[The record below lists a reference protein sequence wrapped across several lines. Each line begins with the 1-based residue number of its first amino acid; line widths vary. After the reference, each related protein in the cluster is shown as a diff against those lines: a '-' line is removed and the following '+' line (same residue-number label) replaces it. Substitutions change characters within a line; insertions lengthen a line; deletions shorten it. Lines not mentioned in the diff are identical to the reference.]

1 MHKVQEVDNIKPW
14 LKIKVGNREE
24 VDPSELIHGLTFLGD
39 STSPVLTNNYSDSSG
54 SDGSIFN
61 YATFDKSEVNAN
73 FILHFSDYYDF
84 KLAQHD
90 IYKLF
95 MNKELIRIRTN
106 AEPAIVKFVRAGN
119 FEIKPWRDGAK
130 DAMFTIPFENPSG
143 YKYSYLTSDNPY
155 LYSTEGWQIGMNLPN
170 GDDLHYQFT
179 TPQMRVYNASD
190 IAIEPYFQHHQIK
203 ITMKYQGSSFELVN
217 KTTQTSWKINKESN
231 MNDTVVLDGIN
242 TFINGEPGSK
252 YTDYNNISLNPG
264 WNDIV
269 AKGASQSNVTFS
281 FPFIYLG

>member
-1 MHKVQEVDNIKPW
+1 M
-14 LKIKVGNREE
+14 
-24 VDPSELIHGLTFLGD
+24 
-39 STSPVLTNNYSDSSG
+39 LTNNYSDSSG

-90 IYKLF
+90 VYKLF

-119 FEIKPWRDGAK
+119 FEISPWRDGAK

-155 LYSTEGWQIGMNLPN
+155 LYETEGWQIGMNLPN
-170 GDDLHYQFT
+170 GQDLQYHFT
-179 TPQMRVYNASD
+179 NSSMRVYNASD
-190 IAIEPYFQHHQIK
+190 IAIDPYFQRHQLK
-203 ITMKYQGSSFELVN
+203 IVMKYQGDSLRLVN
-217 KTTQTSWKINKESN
+217 KTNNTSWKLTKHSN
-231 MNDTVVLDGIN
+231 FNNDVVLDGIN
-242 TFINGEPGSK
+242 TTIDGTPASVW
-252 YTDYNNISLNPG
+252 TDYGNLTLEPG
-264 WNDIV
+264 WNDIIV
-269 AKGASQSNVTFS
+269 QGASKVDVVFS

>member
-1 MHKVQEVDNIKPW
+1 M
-14 LKIKVGNREE
+14 
-24 VDPSELIHGLTFLGD
+24 
-39 STSPVLTNNYSDSSG
+39 LTNNYSDSSG
-54 SDGSIFN
+54 SDGSVFN

-73 FILHFSDYYDF
+73 FILHFYDYYDF

-119 FEIKPWRDGAK
+119 FEISPWRDGAK

-155 LYSTEGWQIGMNLPN
+155 LYETEGWQIGMNLPN
-170 GDDLHYQFT
+170 GENLHYRFT
-179 TPQMRVYNASD
+179 KNKMRVYNASD
-190 IAIEPYFQHHQIK
+190 IAIDPYFQRHELRIICK
-203 ITMKYQGSSFELVN
+203 FKGGSLRLKNNTNGSSWEY
-217 KTTQTSWKINKESN
+217 KAKSDGKQTI
-231 MNDTVVLDGIN
+231 VLDGIN
-242 TFINGEPGSK
+242 TSLDGSPASAK
-252 YTDYNNISLNPG
+252 TDFGNLVLEPG

-269 AKGASQSNVTFS
+269 ATGATTLDVTFS

>member
-1 MHKVQEVDNIKPW
+1 M
-14 LKIKVGNREE
+14 
-24 VDPSELIHGLTFLGD
+24 
-39 STSPVLTNNYSDSSG
+39 LTNNYSDSSG

-73 FILHFSDYYDF
+73 FILHFYDYYDF

-119 FEIKPWRDGAK
+119 FEISPWRDGAK

-155 LYSTEGWQIGMNLPN
+155 LYETEGWQIGMNLPN
-170 GDDLHYQFT
+170 GENLHYRFT
-179 TPQMRVYNASD
+179 KNKMRVYNASD
-190 IAIEPYFQHHQIK
+190 IAIDPYFQRHELRIICK
-203 ITMKYQGSSFELVN
+203 FKGGSLRLKNNTNGSSWEY
-217 KTTQTSWKINKESN
+217 KAKSDGKQTI
-231 MNDTVVLDGIN
+231 VLDGIN
-242 TFINGEPGSK
+242 TSLDGSPASAK
-252 YTDYNNISLNPG
+252 TDFGNLVLEPG

-269 AKGASQSNVTFS
+269 ATGATTLDVTFS

>member
-1 MHKVQEVDNIKPW
+1 M
-14 LKIKVGNREE
+14 
-24 VDPSELIHGLTFLGD
+24 
-39 STSPVLTNNYSDSSG
+39 LTNNYSDSSG

-155 LYSTEGWQIGMNLPN
+155 LYETEGWQIGMNLPN
-170 GDDLHYQFT
+170 GQDLHYRFFNSD
-179 TPQMRVYNASD
+179 MRVYNASD
-190 IAIEPYFQHHQIK
+190 VTVDPYFQKHKLRIVMQY
-203 ITMKYQGSSFELVN
+203 TGDSLRLTN
-217 KTTQTSWKINKESN
+217 KTNGSSWKITRRSDMEN
-231 MNDTVVLDGIN
+231 TIVLDGITT
-242 TFINGEPGSK
+242 TFDGYPASRF
-252 YTDYNNISLNPG
+252 TDFGNLTLEPG

-269 AKGASQSNVTFS
+269 ADGASKLDVTFS

>member
-1 MHKVQEVDNIKPW
+1 M
-14 LKIKVGNREE
+14 
-24 VDPSELIHGLTFLGD
+24 IHGLTFLGD

-119 FEIKPWRDGAK
+119 FEIKSWRDGAK

-155 LYSTEGWQIGMNLPN
+155 LYETEGWQIGMNLPN
-170 GDDLHYQFT
+170 GQDLHYQFT

-190 IAIEPYFQHHQIK
+190 IAVDPYFQRHELK
-203 ITMKYQGSSFELVN
+203 IICRYRGSFLRLEN
-217 KTTQTSWKINKESN
+217 RTNGTSWQITKNSDLAEVTI
-231 MNDTVVLDGIN
+231 LDGIN
-242 TFINGEPGSK
+242 TTVGGEPASR
-252 YTDYNNISLNPG
+252 YTDYGNLVLEPG
-264 WNDIV
+264 WNSIV
-269 AKGASQSNVTFS
+269 AKGAAALDVTFR

>member
-1 MHKVQEVDNIKPW
+1 MA
-14 LKIKVGNREE
+14 E

-130 DAMFTIPFENPSG
+130 DAMFTIPF
-143 YKYSYLTSDNPY
+143 
-155 LYSTEGWQIGMNLPN
+155 
-170 GDDLHYQFT
+170 
-179 TPQMRVYNASD
+179 
-190 IAIEPYFQHHQIK
+190 
-203 ITMKYQGSSFELVN
+203 
-217 KTTQTSWKINKESN
+217 
-231 MNDTVVLDGIN
+231 
-242 TFINGEPGSK
+242 
-252 YTDYNNISLNPG
+252 
-264 WNDIV
+264 
-269 AKGASQSNVTFS
+269 
-281 FPFIYLG
+281 

>member
-1 MHKVQEVDNIKPW
+1 M
-14 LKIKVGNREE
+14 
-24 VDPSELIHGLTFLGD
+24 
-39 STSPVLTNNYSDSSG
+39 LTNNYSDSSG

-155 LYSTEGWQIGMNLPN
+155 LYETEGWQIGMNLPN
-170 GDDLHYQFT
+170 GGDMNYHF
-179 TPQMRVYNASD
+179 N
-190 IAIEPYFQHHQIK
+190 
-203 ITMKYQGSSFELVN
+203 SFEMSVFNAGDLPVDPYYNRSQLKIMTKFDGAYLQLTN
-217 KTTQTSWKINKESN
+217 KTNGTSWKYNNKSN
-231 MNDTVVLDGIN
+231 GKEDIVLDGIN
-242 TFINGEPGSK
+242 TYLNGAPASSS
-252 YTDYNNISLNPG
+252 TDYGNLVLEPG
-264 WNDIV
+264 WNHIV
-269 AKGASQSNVTFS
+269 AKGATTIDVTFS
-281 FPFIYLG
+281 FPFIYIG

>member
-1 MHKVQEVDNIKPW
+1 M
-14 LKIKVGNREE
+14 
-24 VDPSELIHGLTFLGD
+24 IHGLTFLGD
-39 STSPVLTNNYSDSSG
+39 NTNPVLTNNYSDSSG
-54 SDGSIFN
+54 SDGSVFN

-73 FILHFSDYYDF
+73 FILHFDDYYDF

-155 LYSTEGWQIGMNLPN
+155 LYETEGWQIGMNLPN
-170 GDDLHYQFT
+170 GQDLHYRFFNSDMQ
-179 TPQMRVYNASD
+179 VYNASD
-190 IAIEPYFQHHQIK
+190 IAIDPYFQKHQLRIVMQY
-203 ITMKYQGSSFELVN
+203 TGDSLRLTN
-217 KTTQTSWKINKESN
+217 KTNGSSWKITRRSDMKN
-231 MNDTVVLDGIN
+231 TIVLDGITT
-242 TFINGEPGSK
+242 TFDGYPASRF
-252 YTDYNNISLNPG
+252 TDFGNLTLEPG

-269 AKGASQSNVTFS
+269 ADGASKLDVTFS